1 MKESFTKMNLMGR
14 EPIDIKM
21 VIFLKVFGL
30 MEKKKEKVGF
40 NLIMV
45 IFRLVHG
52 LMIHLRFDIQILD
65 IVIVITRKQ
74 KTF

>member
-1 MKESFTKMNLMGR
+1 MKESFTKMNFMGR

-21 VIFLKVFGL
+21 AIFLKVFGL

-45 IFRLVHG
+45 IFRLVYG
-52 LMIHLRFDIQILD
+52 LMISLKFDIQILD
-65 IVIVITRKQ
+65 IAITRKQ